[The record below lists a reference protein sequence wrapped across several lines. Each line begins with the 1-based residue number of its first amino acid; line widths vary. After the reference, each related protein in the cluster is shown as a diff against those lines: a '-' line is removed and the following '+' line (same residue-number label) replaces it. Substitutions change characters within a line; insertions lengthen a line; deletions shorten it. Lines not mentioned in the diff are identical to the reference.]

1 MATRSN
7 TDARETLTDEQAKRK
22 AVVLQML
29 AERDMRRKV
38 SRSEIQRMRGEGRY

>member
-7 TDARETLTDEQAKRK
+7 TDARETLTDEQAKRQ